1 MANQSNAGREVRS
14 TAEVFDDHLR
24 RSSARDLEGDLL
36 ENFDEECVI
45 LTSSGIHRGYD
56 GVRKL
61 ADRLFHQ
68 LPSAQ
73 WQYTA
78 RHVAGKVAFLEWTA
92 HDEGAAVE
100 DGADS
105 FVIENGKITAQTI
118 HYTVRYAD
126 GRTES
131 A

>member
-14 TAEVFDDHLR
+14 TAEVFEDHLR

-36 ENFDEECVI
+36 ENFDVEC
-45 LTSSGIHRGYD
+45 D

-78 RHVAGKVAFLEWTA
+78 RHVAGKVAFLEWNA
-92 HDEGAAVE
+92 
-100 DGADS
+100 
-105 FVIENGKITAQTI
+105 TI
-118 HYTVRYAD
+118 KA
-126 GRTES
+126 
-131 A
+131 